1 MLSVGK
7 LSIQNAHQLANAPQ
21 QIEVTTVS
29 TFTGEDNGRG
39 RRRSRRLGA
48 GLALVLA
55 VSVGLAAC
63 GSDDDGDGG
72 GSADTPNLGSLTVAD
87 AGFTESQ
94 VLAEIYG
101 LLLEDAGYTVE
112 RISVQ
117 STEIAQSSL
126 ESGDVDAMPQY
137 VATYAELL
145 NVAKNGVD
153 AEPVASGDLEA
164 SVAALRELTE
174 PLGLTALDP
183 AEAVDQNAFAVSESF
198 AAEFDLETLS
208 DLGASGTPVRLAA
221 GPECSTRPFCQP
233 GLEETYGINVTEI
246 VETGVST
253 AQTKAAL
260 RDGDAELG
268 LVLTTDAVLDGLVV
282 LEDDKKLQ
290 NADNLVPIVNTESL
304 TPEITEALNGLAPV
318 LTTEDLAE
326 LNRKVDADREKPLDV
341 AREYL
346 EGAGLL
352 TA

>member
-1 MLSVGK
+1 M
-7 LSIQNAHQLANAPQ
+7 
-21 QIEVTTVS
+21 S
-29 TFTGEDNGRG
+29 TSTGERSGRG

-63 GSDDDGDGG
+63 GSGDDTDSDSG
-72 GSADTPNLGSLTVAD
+72 TPNLGGLTVAD

-101 LLLEDAGYTVE
+101 LLLEHAGYTVE

-145 NVAKNGVD
+145 NVEDNGVD
-153 AEPVASGDLEA
+153 ADPVASSDLDA
-164 SVAALRELTE
+164 SLAALRELTD
-174 PLGLTALDP
+174 PRGLTVLDP

-198 AAEFDLETLS
+198 AAEFDLTTLS
-208 DLGASGTPVRLAA
+208 DLGELGQPVRLAA
-221 GPECSTRPFCQP
+221 GPECSTRPFCEP
-233 GLEETYGINVTEI
+233 GLKETYGIDITEI
-246 VETGVST
+246 IESGVST
-253 AQTKAAL
+253 AQTKAAV

-282 LEDDKKLQ
+282 LEDDKGLQ
-290 NADNLVPIVNTESL
+290 NADNLVPIVNTASL
-304 TPEITEALNGLAPV
+304 TPEISEALNSLAPA
-318 LTTEDLAE
+318 LTTSDLAE